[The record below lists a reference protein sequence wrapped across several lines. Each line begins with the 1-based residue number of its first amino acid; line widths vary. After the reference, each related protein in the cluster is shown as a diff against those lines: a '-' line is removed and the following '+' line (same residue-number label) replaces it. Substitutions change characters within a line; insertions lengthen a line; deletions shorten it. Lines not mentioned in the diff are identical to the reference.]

1 MTSGLGTAPR
11 PRMRGVVH
19 RWAVPVAVALSV
31 AVVLRAPS
39 GGGRAALIVYGCC
52 TTVML
57 AVSAVYHSPGL
68 VDAPR
73 RWLLRRLDHSAI
85 LLAIAGAY
93 TAVIVF
99 ALDGTTQAVLL
110 AVTWVI
116 ALVGVAIRMLWI
128 DAPAG
133 LVAAVY
139 LVAGWMALLD
149 FPAYARGLSGVELG
163 FIVAGG
169 VAYTV
174 GALVFALKWPNPW
187 PATFGYHE
195 IFHLLVVGAAVTH
208 FVAIAGFVLPQG

>member
-1 MTSGLGTAPR
+1 MTSGLGASPR
-11 PRMRGVVH
+11 PRLRGVLH
-19 RWAVPVAVALSV
+19 RWAVPIAVALSV
-31 AVVLRAPS
+31 AVVLRARS
-39 GGGRAALIVYGCC
+39 AGGRAALIVYGSC

-68 VDAPR
+68 VDAR
-73 RWLLRRLDHSAI
+73 WRWLLRRLDHAAI

-99 ALDGTTQAVLL
+99 ALDGTTQVVLL
-110 AVTWVI
+110 IVAWAI
-116 ALVGVAIRMLWI
+116 ALAGVAIRMLWI

-149 FPAYARGLSGVELG
+149 IPAFARGLSGVELG

-174 GALVFALKWPNPW
+174 GAVVFALKRPNPW

-195 IFHLLVVGAAVTH
+195 VFHAFVVVGALSHWT
-208 FVAIAGFVLPQG
+208 AIFLLAGG